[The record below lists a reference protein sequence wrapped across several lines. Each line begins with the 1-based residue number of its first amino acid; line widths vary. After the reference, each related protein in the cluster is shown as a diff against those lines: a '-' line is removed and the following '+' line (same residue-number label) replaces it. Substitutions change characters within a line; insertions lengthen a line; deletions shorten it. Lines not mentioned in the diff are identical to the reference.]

1 MIEYLIL
8 KEKKRKKIEHLT
20 VLREIMLLLF
30 EYTILFWE
38 FFVQSFLRGLY
49 IARIDLFCWQ
59 KPLAR
64 EREED
69 KKKALRPTCH
79 IVQLSIVKTDDSG
92 CHLMFQKKKKKSSS
106 ALY

>member
-1 MIEYLIL
+1 MPFSYQMIEYLIL

-59 KPLAR
+59 KPLVR

-69 KKKALRPTCH
+69 KKKKGLATYMSYCAA
-79 IVQLSIVKTDDSG
+79 IYCQNWW
-92 CHLMFQKKKKKSSS
+92 
-106 ALY
+106 

>member
-59 KPLAR
+59 KPLVR

-69 KKKALRPTCH
+69 KKKRPCDLH
-79 IVQLSIVKTDDSG
+79 VILCSYLLSELMIVVVI
-92 CHLMFQKKKKKSSS
+92 
-106 ALY
+106 